1 MSLRDVTR
9 FKELYQWFLTY
20 MPRTQDTQQNSKRN
34 PNYDLN
40 EETRAIALSISFCYS
55 LRIAD
60 RTQRKELLK
69 RMTSLLKFDI
79 PIEKIV

>member
-1 MSLRDVTR
+1 
-9 FKELYQWFLTY
+9 